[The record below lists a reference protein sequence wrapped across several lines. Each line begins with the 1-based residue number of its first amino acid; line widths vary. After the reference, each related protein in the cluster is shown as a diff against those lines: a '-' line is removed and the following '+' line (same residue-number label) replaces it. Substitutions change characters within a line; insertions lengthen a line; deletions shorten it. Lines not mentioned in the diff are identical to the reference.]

1 MSNKYFAKVLLFGE
15 YGILLGTRAL
25 SIPYHSFGGNLIIN
39 QKTKT
44 DLEDFYHHIKLKNH
58 LLKYR
63 IDLELLVRDIENNL
77 SFESNIPV
85 GYGLGSSGALT
96 AAIYKEYSIDLPKDP
111 TIDLFGIKTDL
122 ALLESFFHGNSSGLD
137 PLTSLLNKA
146 ILFTEK
152 SKIRTVD
159 IQLENS
165 DYVYM
170 LIDSGITGRTAG
182 HVSLFKEKLNL
193 DKSFKNHFLSAY
205 QNYSDKAID
214 ALIQNDYDSVF
225 RYFTNLS
232 EYQLDNM
239 CDLIPENIRGL
250 FESGLQDG
258 HFALKICGSGGGG
271 YFLAM
276 VKSQSKPGFIHLKN
290 LNIT

>member
-25 SIPYHSFGGNLIIN
+25 SIPYHSFGGNLIKN
-39 QKTKT
+39 QKAKT
-44 DLEDFYHHIKLKNH
+44 NLEDFYYHIKLKNH
-58 LLKYR
+58 QLKYR
-63 IDLELLVRDIENNL
+63 INLELLVNDIKNNL

-85 GYGLGSSGALT
+85 GHGLGSSGALT
-96 AAIYKEYSIDLPKDP
+96 AAIYKEYNIDLPKDL

-122 ALLESFFHGNSSGLD
+122 ALLEAFFHGNSSGLD

-146 ILFTEK
+146 ILFSEN

-165 DYVYM
+165 DYVFL
-170 LIDSGITGRTAG
+170 LIDSGITRRTAG
-182 HVSLFKEKLNL
+182 YVSLFKEKLNL
-193 DKSFKNHFLSAY
+193 DKSFKNYFLSAY
-205 QNYSDKAID
+205 QNYSNKAID

-239 CDLIPENIRGL
+239 SDLIPENIKSL
-250 FESGLQDG
+250 FKSGLQDG